1 MRLKEWQ
8 REAEGTAVRAGANGA
23 QTAATRSEGAA
34 TRREGDTTRRSSSA
48 RAGSGRAD
56 AVVIG
61 AGPYGLSTA
70 AHLTASGLSVRT
82 FGEPMES
89 WREKMPVGMFL
100 KSTPS
105 ASSISAPRRGST
117 LADFLAAVGEDPLLG
132 HQPVPIDTFIR
143 YGQWFMDRNVPEV
156 QRTRVERVARNGR
169 GFSVVLED
177 GEEFA
182 ASNVVVA
189 TGLDGVAHVPAELSG
204 LRDSDMCGG
213 LGLMSHSSEH
223 RDLSRLAGKRVAVLG
238 AGQSALENAALL
250 AESGADVELFVRGP
264 RVVFAGPPTDITHQG
279 RGTAI
284 EARVAPGP
292 RLVPV
297 RHQPPAG
304 RLPVSARAGPVLAR
318 GQCAGPIWSVVV
330 AATRRGPSAC
340 ASRSPRGVGGI

>member
-1 MRLKEWQ
+1 M
-8 REAEGTAVRAGANGA
+8 AEGSGGDRCSCRGE
-23 QTAATRSEGAA
+23 RRLRRLA
-34 TRREGDTTRRSSSA
+34 TRRGSSA

-70 AHLTASGLSVRT
+70 AHLAAAGLSVRT

-117 LADFLAAVGEDPLLG
+117 LGDFRRPWARSRCSATSPSRSTPSSSTGSGSWTATSPQVE
-132 HQPVPIDTFIR
+132 
-143 YGQWFMDRNVPEV
+143 
-156 QRTRVERVARNGR
+156 RTRVEHVARNGS

-189 TGLDGVAHVPAELSG
+189 TGLDSVAHVPAELSG
-204 LRDSDMCGG
+204 LRDSDGCGG

-223 RDLSRLAGKRVAVLG
+223 SDLSRLAGKRGAVLG
-238 AGQSALENAALL
+238 AGQSALENAALM
-250 AESGADVELFVRGP
+250 AESGADVDLFVRGP
-264 RVVFAGPPTDITHQG
+264 RVVFAGPPTDVTHQG
-279 RGTAI
+279 RGTPSKPESPLGPGWSLFAVSHRAGTFRYLP
-284 EARVAPGP
+284 EPARLWLVANVLGP
-292 RLVPV
+292 FGAWWLQPRGGG
-297 RHQPPAG
+297 PPAG
-304 RLPVSARAGPVLAR
+304 
-318 GQCAGPIWSVVV
+318 
-330 AATRRGPSAC
+330 